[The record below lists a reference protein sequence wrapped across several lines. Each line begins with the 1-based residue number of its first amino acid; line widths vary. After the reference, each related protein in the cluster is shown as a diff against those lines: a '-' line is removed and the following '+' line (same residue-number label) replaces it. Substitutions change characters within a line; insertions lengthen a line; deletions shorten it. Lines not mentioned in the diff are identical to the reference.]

1 MDKYFFKQL
10 IDSGFKKY
18 PSKDSIYLKEQGD
31 LVFGVLYLDDT
42 YIKLYVADRDANV
55 LARVMMSEENDTLP
69 KMIERAMTMV
79 IMPELLA

>member
-42 YIKLYVADRDANV
+42 DTRLYVSDRDANI
-55 LARVMMSEENDTLP
+55 LARVFSEEYDTLE
-69 KMIERAMTMV
+69 KMMERAAW
-79 IMPELLA
+79 IIARSW